1 MTTRLGT
8 VLLTLAI
15 LVLAG
20 CSSLESKKV
29 DYKSKA
35 KPTKPLEVPPD
46 LSKPAGGE
54 RFSVPDAQGGQTL
67 SEYLQGRPGQGQQV
81 SGVLPKVEGATVVRA
96 GSQRWLVVERPPEAV
111 WAELREFWQE
121 QGFIVAID
129 NPQVGVMETDWAEN
143 RAKIPESSLRS
154 LLGKVIDQVYST
166 PERDK
171 FRTRIERGAKE
182 GSTEIYITHRGMY
195 EVLEDPSLRTTGRTV
210 WQPRPADPNLE
221 AEMLTRV
228 MLRFGVKQELAAA
241 QVKNPKA
248 EPRASVGKE
257 PDGTPV
263 LVMKDDFERAWR
275 RVGLSLD
282 RLGFQVQDRDRS
294 KGLYYVKYLQETQ
307 TKKSTLSKLAFWES
321 DSPSSKIA
329 DFRVLV
335 ADAQEGARVHVQSAE
350 GKPEKSEVATRIIN
364 VLLEDLR

>member
-1 MTTRLGT
+1 MLHRLYPV
-8 VLLTLAI
+8 VLAAL
-15 LVLAG
+15 LAG
-20 CSSLESKKV
+20 CSSSALENKKI

-35 KPTKPLEVPPD
+35 KAGKPLEVPPE
-46 LSKPAGGE
+46 LSQPAGGD
-54 RFSVPDAQGGQTL
+54 RFAVPDSRSGQTL
-67 SEYLQGRPGQGQQV
+67 SEYVQGRPGQAQQAA
-81 SGVLPKVEGATVVRA
+81 GVLPKVDGATVVRE
-96 GSQRWLVVERPPEAV
+96 GTQRWLVVQRAPDAV

-121 QGFIVAID
+121 QGFIVALD

-143 RAKIPESSLRS
+143 RAKIPESSVRS

-182 GSTEIYITHRGMY
+182 GSTEIYITHRGAY
-195 EVLEDPSLRTTGRTV
+195 AVLEDPSLRYTGRTV

-221 AEMLTRV
+221 AEMLTRL
-228 MLRFGVKQELAAA
+228 MLRFGVKQEQAVA
-241 QVKNPKA
+241 QMKSQQL
-248 EPRASVGKE
+248 EPRASVAKE
-257 PDGTPV
+257 ADGTPV

-294 KGLYYVKYLQETQ
+294 KGVYYVKYLTEEQA
-307 TKKSTLSKLAFWES
+307 KKSALSKLAFWES
-321 DSPSSKIA
+321 DSPTGKIA

-335 ADAQEGARVHVQSAE
+335 AEAQPGSHVQVQNAD
-350 GKPEKSEVATRIIN
+350 GKPEKSDVAGRIIN
-364 VLLEDLR
+364 VLLEDLK